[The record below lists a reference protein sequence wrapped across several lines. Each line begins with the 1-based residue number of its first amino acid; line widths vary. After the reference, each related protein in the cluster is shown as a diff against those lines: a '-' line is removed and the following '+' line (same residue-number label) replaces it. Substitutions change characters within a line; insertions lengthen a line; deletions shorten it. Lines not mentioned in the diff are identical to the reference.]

1 LNSDEFRSLLIG
13 KTEHEATSQNNIVY
27 KALTHARMVKANL
40 ITPASDMRNQSGT
53 AEDRLDEP
61 RPKPGVSPGQI
72 SCFNRDSPLEFSLDE
87 FERHIDWNQGVK
99 FNASKN
105 KFVPLVPSDD
115 LFPRIASVR
124 SKLNVLKLD
133 DRLSFLMRPQPGDKL
148 SDIVSQFTGVGQ
160 NRIKIID
167 LSGTPSE
174 IAGVLSACLARL
186 LFQYKVWQTDE
197 ERKLDPVLLVCEEAH
212 RYVPNSG
219 EAEYRDA
226 QQSIRRIAK
235 EGRKYG
241 LALMLVSQRPSDLE
255 STVLSQCGSWIVMR
269 LTNGSDQEHVG
280 RFLPDNLTGM
290 TRLLPSLGRREALF
304 VGEAAAIP
312 SRIFMRELTDD
323 QRPSSND
330 MDFVSGWS
338 HAGVSKEQIVKV
350 TDRWQS
356 LPIQQTA
363 STGHASPPSGTAT
376 QNITAT
382 TEDEPAF

>member
-1 LNSDEFRSLLIG
+1 MNSDEFRSLLIG

-40 ITPASDMRNQSGT
+40 VSPATDMRNQTGLG
-53 AEDRLDEP
+53 DGRPDEP
-61 RPKPGVSPGQI
+61 RPKPGVSLGQI
-72 SCFNRDSPLEFSLDE
+72 SSFNRDSPLEFSLDE

-99 FNASKN
+99 FNASK
-105 KFVPLVPSDD
+105 KEFVPLVPSDD

-133 DRLSFLMRPQPGDKL
+133 ERLAFLMRPKSGASL

-160 NRIKIID
+160 HRIKIID

-174 IAGVLSACLARL
+174 VAGVLSACLARL
-186 LFQYKVWQTDE
+186 LFQYKVWQTDD
-197 ERKLDPVLLVCEEAH
+197 ERKMDPVLLVCEEAH

-255 STVLSQCGSWIVMR
+255 STVLSQCGTWIVMR
-269 LTNGSDQEHVG
+269 LSNGSDQEHVC
-280 RFLPDNLTGM
+280 RFLPDNLSGM

-312 SRIFMRELTDD
+312 SRILIRELSDS

-338 HAGVSKEQIVKV
+338 HAGVSKEQIAKV

-356 LPIQQTA
+356 ILKSPTVMPGSSGVSSPPAAPTIA
-363 STGHASPPSGTAT
+363 STTD
-376 QNITAT
+376 
-382 TEDEPAF
+382 DEPPF